1 MEEKGEKFGEVQLC
15 WDECADSHD
24 AGKTR
29 QQGGG
34 REGGHCAGFRRMMIR
49 KADDVEIF
57 KDDEDQGYH
66 QCWPNTGDI
75 KDVAAVASSM
85 ENATKV

>member
-1 MEEKGEKFGEVQLC
+1 MEEKGKKFGEVQLC

-34 REGGHCAGFRRMMIR
+34 GEGERALRRIS
-49 KADDVEIF
+49 KNDDQE
-57 KDDEDQGYH
+57 
-66 QCWPNTGDI
+66 
-75 KDVAAVASSM
+75 S
-85 ENATKV
+85 

>member
-34 REGGHCAGFRRMMIR
+34 GEGGRHCAGFRRMMIR
-49 KADDVEIF
+49 KADDGEIF
-57 KDDEDQGYH
+57 KDEEDQKRLPTMLAKH
-66 QCWPNTGDI
+66 R
-75 KDVAAVASSM
+75 SH
-85 ENATKV
+85 